1 MDAYSGS
8 ALKDKSSKN
17 IFFASRFGH
26 KITKPQNSF
35 GFYCYLCT
43 RNILWTNEKNFR
55 TKRKENEDK
64 RAIFINAIRK
74 NNTTIIKVENYC
86 SELIEF
92 ENGLPLSKED
102 SIYHGYG
109 TKSIDYIAKKYGGY
123 CLFEQKNNIFSVTIC
138 FFKWQLRLLR

>member
-1 MDAYSGS
+1 MQSVKMLLIIFYHNVILFSF
-8 ALKDKSSKN
+8 SSY
-17 IFFASRFGH
+17 H
-26 KITKPQNSF
+26 
-35 GFYCYLCT
+35 
-43 RNILWTNEKNFR
+43 
-55 TKRKENEDK
+55 
-64 RAIFINAIRK
+64 K
-74 NNTTIIKVENYC
+74 NNNTIIKVENYC

-138 FFKWQLRLLR
+138 FFK

>member
-1 MDAYSGS
+1 MENVDIYS
-8 ALKDKSSKN
+8 LFEN
-17 IFFASRFGH
+17 IVDNAI
-26 KITKPQNSF
+26 KAIK
-35 GFYCYLCT
+35 
-43 RNILWTNEKNFR
+43 
-55 TKRKENEDK
+55 KENEDK

-138 FFKWQLRLLR
+138 CFK